1 MTIKERNQMLNEL
14 KEHLKFISKEIQRAQ
29 SSIDHYALDDGPEN
43 VPFAKHAQ
51 RLDALHNHYGNLIV
65 DINRGEI
72 TDPEQVLARIRQ
84 IEVSYPT
91 DY

>member
-1 MTIKERNQMLNEL
+1 MLNEL
-14 KEHLKFISKEIQRAQ
+14 KEHLKFISKEIQSAQ
-29 SSIDHYALDDGPEN
+29 NSINHYALDDGPEN

-51 RLDALHNHYGNLIV
+51 RLDALHNHYGDLIAA
-65 DINRGEI
+65 ISAGAI

-84 IEVSYPT
+84 IEASFPK